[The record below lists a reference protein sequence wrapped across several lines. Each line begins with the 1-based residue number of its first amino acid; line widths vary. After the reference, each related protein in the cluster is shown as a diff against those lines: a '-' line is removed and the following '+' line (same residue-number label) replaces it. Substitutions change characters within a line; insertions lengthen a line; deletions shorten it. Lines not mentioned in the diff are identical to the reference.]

1 MPTNPFENFRL
12 VYDADTLIDIAFRK
26 GESKAPSI
34 PTGSFVL
41 TKAKRRE
48 NSRITNVNTYLIEQ
62 ILKIIQSV
70 PDLEQLHPFY
80 KELAHLLVDLDTF
93 KLNLGKLDGL
103 IPVFKK
109 LESEASRNINKSEK
123 PNQCARFRR
132 QYFAR
137 VASVIK
143 KQEQTFKDLEDARR
157 KLITIPTIDTSLPS
171 LVVAGYPNVG
181 KSSLV
186 SQLSSAKP
194 EICEYPFTT
203 KNIIIGVYKD
213 SRGDKLFQLIDTPG
227 ILDRPMSERNV
238 IEKQAI
244 LALRTI
250 SNIILYM
257 FDPTISC
264 GYSVDH
270 QISLFNEVKS
280 NFIDI
285 VKLPWLILLNKKD
298 LASEKEQQYV
308 INKLKLKPQNYLII
322 NSKDGPFDEFLSR
335 IFQIIQD
342 NKLYQIIYK
351 KPE

>member
-26 GESKAPSI
+26 GESKSPSI
-34 PTGSFVL
+34 PSGSYVL

-48 NSRITNVNTYLIEQ
+48 NSRITNVNTYLIEHL
-62 ILKIIQSV
+62 LKIIQSV
-70 PDLEQLHPFY
+70 PDLDQLHPFY
-80 KELAHLLVDLDTF
+80 RELAHLLVDLDTF
-93 KLNLGKLDGL
+93 KLNLGKIDGL
-103 IPVFKK
+103 IPVLKK
-109 LESEASRNINKSEK
+109 LESESSRNINKSEK
-123 PNQCARFRR
+123 PSQCAKFRR

-143 KQEQTFKDLEDARR
+143 KQDQTFKDLEEARK
-157 KLITIPTIDTSLPS
+157 KLFAIPTIDTSLPS

-186 SQLSSAKP
+186 SNLSSAKP

-213 SRGDKLFQLIDTPG
+213 ARGDKLFQLIDTPG

-244 LALRTI
+244 LTLRTI
-250 SNIILYM
+250 SNIIIFM

-264 GYSVDH
+264 GYNVEH
-270 QISLFNEVKS
+270 QISLFNEIKTNFMDVVK
-280 NFIDI
+280 I
-285 VKLPWLILLNKKD
+285 PWLILLNKND
-298 LASEKEQQYV
+298 LATQKEQEYI
-308 INKLKLKPQNYLII
+308 INKLKLKVENYLII
-322 NSKDGPFDEFLSR
+322 NSKEGPFDEFLNK
-335 IFQIIQD
+335 IFRIIQE
-342 NKLYQIIYK
+342 NKLYHISYK